1 VSEALAGVFSPKVA
15 QSSVPAT
22 VDHHRTPNAAQ
33 DDEPRAVAGYLLF
46 LCFSASVRAL
56 RCNVGMI
63 ARRVGDHWDRFRQE
77 GGMSWKPSQIALC
90 SIGILH
96 SLFMVG
102 ELYPWESP
110 LIMAVVLKKWPAPLD
125 LSPNDSH
132 FVSMVV
138 HNAGIYNGIV
148 AVGLFVAASRGRDA
162 LPVQIALLAGGI
174 AAGLFGAATLTGAII
189 LQAVLGAI
197 ALALIVYKA

>member
-1 VSEALAGVFSPKVA
+1 
-15 QSSVPAT
+15 
-22 VDHHRTPNAAQ
+22 
-33 DDEPRAVAGYLLF
+33 
-46 LCFSASVRAL
+46 
-56 RCNVGMI
+56 
-63 ARRVGDHWDRFRQE
+63 
-77 GGMSWKPSQIALC
+77 MSWSRAQIVVC
-90 SIGILH
+90 SIGVLH
-96 SLFMVG
+96 ALFMAG

-110 LIMAVVLKKWPAPLD
+110 LIMAVVLKKWPVPLD

-148 AVGLFVAASRGRDA
+148 AAGLFVAASLGRKG

-174 AAGLFGAATLTGAII
+174 VAGLFGAATLTPATI

-197 ALALIVYKA
+197 ALAWLVYDSRQHPV